1 MNFVNL
7 VFKYSRLLELFSI
20 KIWFFD
26 EILFLVIG
34 SYHVYLVVNVFLGKA
49 GYTFEDFPQFE
60 DWSKHLSFCNKNVQI
75 IW

>member
-1 MNFVNL
+1 
-7 VFKYSRLLELFSI
+7 
-20 KIWFFD
+20 
-26 EILFLVIG
+26 
-34 SYHVYLVVNVFLGKA
+34 LVVNVFLGKA